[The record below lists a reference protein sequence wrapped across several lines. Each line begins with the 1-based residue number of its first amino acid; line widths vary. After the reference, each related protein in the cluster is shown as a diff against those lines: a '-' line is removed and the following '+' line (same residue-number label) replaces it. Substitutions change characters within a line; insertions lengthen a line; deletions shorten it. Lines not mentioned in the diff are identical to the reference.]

1 MYTLYYLPGAC
12 SLATQVVLHEL
23 DQAVEIIDIQ
33 KVDDFTAINPV
44 GTVPVLVD
52 NGHTRREG
60 AAVILYLLNK
70 HQNTMLPATGA
81 AREQAIQD
89 IMFANATMHPAYGA
103 LFFVAQNM
111 SGKNADEQAKQSAF
125 EAAAQTITRLWQVV
139 EQQLEH
145 KPGRKQEKQKFL
157 GGDQPS
163 AADIMLTVYSRWGAS
178 FPVEIQMGPNT
189 QKMLEAVL
197 AMPSFERALTAE
209 QLQSAA

>member
-33 KVDDFTAINPV
+33 KVDDFITINPV

-52 NGHTRREG
+52 NSATNQQGATRREG

-81 AREQAIQD
+81 TREQAVQD
-89 IMFANATMHPAYGA
+89 IMFANATMHPSYSN
-103 LFFVAQNM
+103 LFFIDQNI
-111 SGKNADEQAKQSAF
+111 SDEIAKQSAF
-125 EAAAQTITRLWQVV
+125 EAAAQAITRLWQVV
-139 EQQLEH
+139 EQQL
-145 KPGRKQEKQKFL
+145 KKQKFL

-178 FPVEIQMGPNT
+178 FPVQIQMGPNT

-197 AMPSFERALTAE
+197 AMPNFQRALTTE
-209 QLQSAA
+209 QSQSAA